1 MRPKKIGHTPM
12 KVFFPRPTDQNS
24 YTFISIDRLGHSIT
38 KSERETDIRDLDA
51 PEIMEIKQ
59 VQPSDRFHLKQ
70 SEETQGRALKE
81 ISMNIGNQT

>member
-12 KVFFPRPTDQNS
+12 KAFFPRPTDQNS
-24 YTFISIDRLGHSIT
+24 YTFINIDRLGHSIT
-38 KSERETDIRDLDA
+38 KSERETDFRDLNA
-51 PEIMEIKQ
+51 PKIMEIKQ

-70 SEETQGRALKE
+70 PEETQGRALKE